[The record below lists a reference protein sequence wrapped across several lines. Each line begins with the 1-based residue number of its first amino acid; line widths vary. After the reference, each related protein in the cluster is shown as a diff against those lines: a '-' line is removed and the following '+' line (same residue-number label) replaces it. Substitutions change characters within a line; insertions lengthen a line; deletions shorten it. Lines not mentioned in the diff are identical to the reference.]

1 MKRATVF
8 LLLSVALIALALVA
22 LLSGSVH
29 LTLSELLHGLFSGSS
44 TSQERDSI
52 SIIGQIRLPRVAGAI
67 LIGAAL
73 GLAGALM
80 QGLFINPLAD
90 PAFIGISA
98 GGVLL
103 SLLGTAIG
111 IGEFGSLPN
120 IAIATLGA
128 VIATRLIPT
137 RLAPL
142 PFILVGFGLGSL
154 WSALSSLIAAM
165 QGRTSAPGTSLWAMG
180 SLSLMTWPSLLRLLP
195 FLLAGGALAIYISS
209 QVDRLALGTRMAT
222 FMGVRPGRDKWLG
235 LIAAALLVGSSAAL
249 SGVMTFVGLVVPNVL
264 RPLVGSRSRVL
275 MPASAL
281 GGALLLL
288 AADTLS
294 RSLLSSGEVSLTL
307 LLALIGSPVLV
318 LILIRERASS

>member
-1 MKRATVF
+1 MKRATIF
-8 LLLSVALIALALVA
+8 LFLSVALIALALVA

-29 LTLSELLHGLFSGSS
+29 LTLSELLHGLFSGSTS
-44 TSQERDSI
+44 TQERDSLG
-52 SIIGQIRLPRVAGAI
+52 IIGQIRLPRVAGAI

-73 GLAGALM
+73 GIAGSLT

-103 SLLGTAIG
+103 SLIGTAIG
-111 IGEFGSLPN
+111 IADFGSFPS

-128 VIATRLIPT
+128 VIASRLIPK
-137 RLAPL
+137 RLSPL

-165 QGRTSAPGTSLWAMG
+165 QGRTSAPGTSLWSMG

-209 QVDRLALGTRMAT
+209 QVDRLAMGTRMAI
-222 FMGVRPGRDKWLG
+222 FMGVRPGRVKWLG

-307 LLALIGSPVLV
+307 LLALIGSPALV
-318 LILIRERASS
+318 LILLKEKATS

>member
-222 FMGVRPGRDKWLG
+222 FMGVRPGRVKWLG

>member
-1 MKRATVF
+1 MKRATIF
-8 LLLSVALIALALVA
+8 LFLSVALIALALVA

-29 LTLSELLHGLFSGSS
+29 LTLSELLHGLFSGSTS
-44 TSQERDSI
+44 TQERDSLG
-52 SIIGQIRLPRVAGAI
+52 IIGQIRLPRVAGAI

-73 GLAGALM
+73 GIAGSLT

-103 SLLGTAIG
+103 SLIGTAIG
-111 IGEFGSLPN
+111 IADFGSFPS

-128 VIATRLIPT
+128 VIASRLIPK
-137 RLAPL
+137 RLSPL

-165 QGRTSAPGTSLWAMG
+165 QGRTSAPGTSLWSMG

-222 FMGVRPGRDKWLG
+222 FMGVRPGRVKWLG
-235 LIAAALLVGSSAAL
+235 LIAGALLVGSSAAL

-288 AADTLS
+288 FADTLS

-307 LLALIGSPVLV
+307 LLAIIGSPVLV
-318 LILIRERASS
+318 LILLKEKATS

>member
-1 MKRATVF
+1 MKRTTVF

-29 LTLSELLHGLFSGSS
+29 LTLSELLHGLFSGSTS
-44 TSQERDSI
+44 TQERDSL

-73 GLAGALM
+73 GIAGSLT

-103 SLLGTAIG
+103 SLIGTAIG
-111 IGEFGSLPN
+111 IADFGSFPS

-128 VIATRLIPT
+128 VIASRLIPK
-137 RLAPL
+137 RLSPL

-165 QGRTSAPGTSLWAMG
+165 QGRTSAPGTSLWSMG

-222 FMGVRPGRDKWLG
+222 FMGVRPGRVKWLG

-264 RPLVGSRSRVL
+264 RLLVGSRSRVL

-307 LLALIGSPVLV
+307 LLALIGSPALV
-318 LILIRERASS
+318 LILLKEKATS

>member
-1 MKRATVF
+1 MKRATIFV
-8 LLLSVALIALALVA
+8 LLSVALIALALVA

-29 LTLSELLHGLFSGSS
+29 LTLSDLLHGLFSGSA

-52 SIIGQIRLPRVAGAI
+52 SIIRQIRLPRVAGAI

-73 GLAGALM
+73 GVAGALM

-103 SLLGTAIG
+103 SLVGTAIG

-154 WSALSSLIAAM
+154 WSALSSLIAVM

-180 SLSLMTWPSLLRLLP
+180 SLSLMTWSSLLRLLP
-195 FLLAGGALAIYISS
+195 FLLMGGALAIYISS

-222 FMGVRPGRDKWLG
+222 FMGVRPGRVKWLG

-264 RPLVGSRSRVL
+264 RPLVGSRSRIL

-318 LILIRERASS
+318 LILIREKATS

>member
-1 MKRATVF
+1 MKRVTVF
-8 LLLSVALIALALVA
+8 TFLSITLVVLALAA

-29 LTLSELLHGLFSGSS
+29 LSLGEFMHGIFSGNANAR
-44 TSQERDSI
+44 EHEALSI
-52 SIIGQIRLPRVAGAI
+52 VGQVRFPRVTGAI
-67 LIGAAL
+67 VIGAAL
-73 GLAGALM
+73 GVAGALM

-111 IGEFGSLPN
+111 VVEFGSLPN
-120 IAIATLGA
+120 IAVAAIGA
-128 VIATRLIPT
+128 VIAARLIPK

-154 WSALSSLIAAM
+154 WSALSSLIAAL

-195 FLLAGGALAIYISS
+195 FLVMGGILAILISDKI
-209 QVDRLALGTRMAT
+209 DRLALGPRMAT
-222 FMGVRPGRDKWLG
+222 FMGVRTGRVKWFG
-235 LIAAALLVGSSAAL
+235 LVAAALLVGSSAAL

-264 RPLVGSRSRVL
+264 RPLVGSRLRAL

-281 GGALLLL
+281 GGAILLLV
-288 AADTLS
+288 ADTLS

-307 LLALIGSPVLV
+307 LLAIIGSPVLV
-318 LILIRERASS
+318 LILIREKASS

>member
-1 MKRATVF
+1 MKRTTVF

-29 LTLSELLHGLFSGSS
+29 LTLSELLHGLFSGSTS
-44 TSQERDSI
+44 TQERDSL

-73 GLAGALM
+73 GIAGSLT

-103 SLLGTAIG
+103 SLIGTAIG
-111 IGEFGSLPN
+111 IADFGSFPS
-120 IAIATLGA
+120 IAISTLGA
-128 VIATRLIPT
+128 VIASRLIPK
-137 RLAPL
+137 RLSPL

-165 QGRTSAPGTSLWAMG
+165 QGRTSAPGTSLWSMG

-222 FMGVRPGRDKWLG
+222 FMGVRPGRVKWLG

-264 RPLVGSRSRVL
+264 RLLVGSRSRVL

-307 LLALIGSPVLV
+307 LLALIGSPALV
-318 LILIRERASS
+318 LILLKEKATS

>member
-1 MKRATVF
+1 MKRVTVF
-8 LLLSVALIALALVA
+8 TFLSITLVVLALAA

-29 LTLSELLHGLFSGSS
+29 LSLGEFMHGIFSGKANAR
-44 TSQERDSI
+44 EHEALSI
-52 SIIGQIRLPRVAGAI
+52 VGQVRFPRVTGAI
-67 LIGAAL
+67 VIGAAL
-73 GLAGALM
+73 GVAGALM

-111 IGEFGSLPN
+111 VVEFGSLPN
-120 IAIATLGA
+120 IAVAAIGA
-128 VIATRLIPT
+128 VIAARLIPK

-195 FLLAGGALAIYISS
+195 FLVMGGILAILISDKI
-209 QVDRLALGTRMAT
+209 DRLALGPRMAT
-222 FMGVRPGRDKWLG
+222 FMGVRTGRVKWFG
-235 LIAAALLVGSSAAL
+235 LVAAALLVGSSAAL

-264 RPLVGSRSRVL
+264 RPLVGSRLRAL

-281 GGALLLL
+281 GGAILLL

-307 LLALIGSPVLV
+307 LLAIIGSPVLV
-318 LILIRERASS
+318 LILIREKASS

>member
-1 MKRATVF
+1 MKRVTVF
-8 LLLSVALIALALVA
+8 TLLSITLVVLAVAA

-29 LTLSELLHGLFSGSS
+29 LSLGEFMHGIFSDNANAR
-44 TSQERDSI
+44 EHDALRI
-52 SIIGQIRLPRVAGAI
+52 VGQIRFPRVIGAI
-67 LIGAAL
+67 AIGAAL
-73 GLAGALM
+73 GVAGALM

-111 IGEFGSLPN
+111 VVEFGSLPN
-120 IAIATLGA
+120 IAVAAIGA
-128 VIATRLIPT
+128 VIAARLIPK

-195 FLLAGGALAIYISS
+195 FLIVGGILAILISDK
-209 QVDRLALGTRMAT
+209 VDRLALGPRMAT
-222 FMGVRPGRDKWLG
+222 FMGVRTGRVKWFG
-235 LIAAALLVGSSAAL
+235 LVAAALLVGSSAAL

-264 RPLVGSRSRVL
+264 RPLVGSRLRAL

-281 GGALLLL
+281 GGAILLL

-307 LLALIGSPVLV
+307 LLAIIGSPVLV
-318 LILIRERASS
+318 LILIREKASS

>member
-1 MKRATVF
+1 MKRVTVF
-8 LLLSVALIALALVA
+8 TLLSITLVVLAVAA

-29 LTLSELLHGLFSGSS
+29 LSLGEFMHGIFSGNANAR
-44 TSQERDSI
+44 ENDALLI
-52 SIIGQIRLPRVAGAI
+52 VGQIRFPRVIGAI
-67 LIGAAL
+67 AIGAAL
-73 GLAGALM
+73 GVAGALM

-111 IGEFGSLPN
+111 VFEFGSLPN
-120 IAIATLGA
+120 IAVAAIGA
-128 VIATRLIPT
+128 VIAARLIPK

-195 FLLAGGALAIYISS
+195 FLIMGGILAILISDK
-209 QVDRLALGTRMAT
+209 VDRLALGPRMAT
-222 FMGVRPGRDKWLG
+222 FMGVRTGRVKWFG
-235 LIAAALLVGSSAAL
+235 LVAAALLVGSSAAL

-264 RPLVGSRSRVL
+264 RPLVGSRLRAL

-281 GGALLLL
+281 GGAILLL

-307 LLALIGSPVLV
+307 LLAIIGSPVLV
-318 LILIRERASS
+318 LILIREKASS

>member
-1 MKRATVF
+1 MKRVTVF

-111 IGEFGSLPN
+111 IGEFGSSPN

-222 FMGVRPGRDKWLG
+222 FMGVRPGRVKWLG

>member
-1 MKRATVF
+1 MKRVTVF

-73 GLAGALM
+73 GVAGALM

-222 FMGVRPGRDKWLG
+222 FMGVRPVRVKWLG

-264 RPLVGSRSRVL
+264 RPLIGSRSRVL

-318 LILIRERASS
+318 LILIREKATS

>member
-73 GLAGALM
+73 GVAGALM

-165 QGRTSAPGTSLWAMG
+165 QGRTSAPGTSLWSMG

-222 FMGVRPGRDKWLG
+222 FMGVRPGRVKWLG

-264 RPLVGSRSRVL
+264 RPLVGSHSRVL
-275 MPASAL
+275 IPASAL

-288 AADTLS
+288 SADTLS

-307 LLALIGSPVLV
+307 LLAIIGSPVLV
-318 LILIRERASS
+318 LILLKEKATS

>member
-1 MKRATVF
+1 MKRATIF
-8 LLLSVALIALALVA
+8 LFLFVALIALALVA

-29 LTLSELLHGLFSGSS
+29 LTLSELLHGLFSGSTS
-44 TSQERDSI
+44 TQERDSL

-73 GLAGALM
+73 GIAGSLT

-103 SLLGTAIG
+103 SLIGTAIG
-111 IGEFGSLPN
+111 IADFGSFPS
-120 IAIATLGA
+120 IAIATFGA
-128 VIATRLIPT
+128 VIASRLIPK
-137 RLAPL
+137 RLSPL

-165 QGRTSAPGTSLWAMG
+165 QGRTSAPGTSLWSMG

-195 FLLAGGALAIYISS
+195 FLLAGGVLAIYISS
-209 QVDRLALGTRMAT
+209 QVDRLVLGTRMAT
-222 FMGVRPGRDKWLG
+222 FMGVRPERVKWLG

-264 RPLVGSRSRVL
+264 RPLVGSRSSVL
-275 MPASAL
+275 IPASAL

-294 RSLLSSGEVSLTL
+294 RSLLSTGEVSLTL

-318 LILIRERASS
+318 LILLKEKATS

>member
-1 MKRATVF
+1 MKRATIF
-8 LLLSVALIALALVA
+8 LFLSVALIALALVA

-29 LTLSELLHGLFSGSS
+29 LTLSELLHGLFSGSTS
-44 TSQERDSI
+44 TQERDSLG
-52 SIIGQIRLPRVAGAI
+52 IIGQIRLPRVAGAI

-73 GLAGALM
+73 GIAGSLT

-103 SLLGTAIG
+103 SLIGTAIG
-111 IGEFGSLPN
+111 IADFGSFPS

-128 VIATRLIPT
+128 VIASRLIPK
-137 RLAPL
+137 RLSPL

-165 QGRTSAPGTSLWAMG
+165 QGRTSAPGTSLWSMG

-209 QVDRLALGTRMAT
+209 QVDRLALGTRMAI
-222 FMGVRPGRDKWLG
+222 FMGVRPGRVKWLG

-264 RPLVGSRSRVL
+264 RLLVGSRSRVL

-288 AADTLS
+288 SAETLS

-307 LLALIGSPVLV
+307 LLALIGSPALV
-318 LILIRERASS
+318 LILLKEKATS

>member
-29 LTLSELLHGLFSGSS
+29 LTLSELLHGLFSGSAS
-44 TSQERDSI
+44 SQERDSI

-103 SLLGTAIG
+103 SLIGTAIG

-120 IAIATLGA
+120 IAIATIGA

-222 FMGVRPGRDKWLG
+222 FMGVRPGRVKWLG

-275 MPASAL
+275 MPASAI

-318 LILIRERASS
+318 LILIREKATS